1 MKRTRISIIVVALTA
16 LACLSIL
23 AGCGSSKADMLTE
36 CSGTWKNDKGDET
49 VKIQLVGDSQRIVV
63 NGDAYPASIKSV
75 DNGTNVAVL
84 NVQKSDGSSAEWMLQ
99 QRWND
104 NGSAF
109 SLLFSHDGNR
119 DVLTQKS

>member
-1 MKRTRISIIVVALTA
+1 MKQTRISIIIVALTA
-16 LACLSIL
+16 LVCLSVL
-23 AGCGSSKADMLTE
+23 AGCSSSKADMLTQ
-36 CSGTWKNDKGDET
+36 CSGTWKNDKGDAT
-49 VKIQLVGDSQRIVV
+49 VKIELVGDSQRIVV
-63 NGDAYPASIKSV
+63 NGDAYPASVKSI

-84 NVQKSDGSSAEWMLQ
+84 NVKKTDGSSAEWMLQ

-109 SLLFSHDGNR
+109 TLLFSHDGNR